1 MRVYLRQRYLF
12 IGRLILVALLYL
24 NLFNSMENTLQ
35 AALGK
40 CLESAGT
47 LRLPLVMPYRCIAP
61 GEKDRETFLIKY
73 NSNKAPP
80 GKLYQHLY
88 RQRVTYLVVAFF
100 FPSTLSS

>member
-61 GEKDRETFLIKY
+61 GEKDRETFRIKY

-80 GKLYQHLY
+80 GKLYQHLC
-88 RQRVTYLVVAFF
+88 R
-100 FPSTLSS
+100 

>member
-1 MRVYLRQRYLF
+1 
-12 IGRLILVALLYL
+12 
-24 NLFNSMENTLQ
+24 MENTLQ

-100 FPSTLSS
+100 FQHLVQLISLFFKLNQTKLTK

>member
-12 IGRLILVALLYL
+12 IGRLILEALLYL

-61 GEKDRETFLIKY
+61 GEKDRETFHIKY

-80 GKLYQHLY
+80 GKLYQHLC
-88 RQRVTYLVVAFF
+88 R
-100 FPSTLSS
+100 